1 MNKID
6 TKSKIFQLR
15 LTIAIIAIILLIVS
29 FIYPDNIYFR
39 LTMNVLLIISLSS
52 SAFESFQNKKWFSFS
67 AFLLVIL
74 LTILTIAQSLYFQLY
89 IY

>member
-52 SAFESFQNKKWFSFS
+52 SAFESFRDKKWFSFS